1 MKLALAQCPVS
12 FASEPKPCSPHTHT
26 HARVL
31 SQCVGYLT
39 ILHGQLPLP
48 GSLTLSH
55 SHSAHPPAEG
65 NDSSSDSIGLGCCCC
80 SSPSVAIDIS
90 PRVIPLST
98 GSLSAAA
105 TAALL
110 LPAPGS
116 ARLADG
122 FSVISAV
129 LVLVSTSLCN
139 KTGQQN
145 LPSARLCVSQC
156 VCVCDCDCVS
166 LCCFVH
172 AVTCRVVRYVV
183 VLQLSTESSSSSL
196 PHSVANVSSST
207 ASQQRRGVVVCCA
220 CRGRIYKFFAYFH
233 FSFNFF
239 VFFFRF
245 ALPACASS
253 SISRVRSSHTIAL
266 GWLPFEY

>member
-1 MKLALAQCPVS
+1 MKLALAQCPVA
-12 FASEPKPCSPHTHT
+12 FANEPKPCSPHTHTHT

-31 SQCVGYLT
+31 SQCVVYLT

-65 NDSSSDSIGLGCCCC
+65 NESSSDSIGLGCCC

-105 TAALL
+105 TAAAIAGSRL
-110 LPAPGS
+110 GS
-116 ARLADG
+116 ASRRFQCNFGCA
-122 FSVISAV
+122 AV

-156 VCVCDCDCVS
+156 VCV
-166 LCCFVH
+166 
-172 AVTCRVVRYVV
+172 
-183 VLQLSTESSSSSL
+183 
-196 PHSVANVSSST
+196 
-207 ASQQRRGVVVCCA
+207 
-220 CRGRIYKFFAYFH
+220 
-233 FSFNFF
+233 
-239 VFFFRF
+239 
-245 ALPACASS
+245 
-253 SISRVRSSHTIAL
+253 
-266 GWLPFEY
+266 